1 MAEDRQANIQQQL
14 RTMRRMVIALFVIS
28 GVILL
33 GLLLF
38 VPIDERVMAEGTVR
52 AERDTH
58 LYAPEDGILKEVRAW
73 EGTQV
78 KKGDVIVA
86 LDDTQHQSEL
96 KQIEANIEKAQSEL
110 DLQKLRLER
119 TAKLPLPKEFWH
131 MHEELD
137 IARERIRQSTVEMT
151 RATELQ
157 RKGLLSQ
164 QDVERT
170 RLALEIAKA
179 EEAKTQDKLKV
190 IEQGLEGAIM
200 SEASAEI
207 QNAHTA
213 LRALQVERDIRLQT
227 IERFLLRAPEDGIVT
242 MLNKRRPGERVQR
255 GDDLAHI
262 AHGGPT
268 RVDIFSGESQYHRLR
283 PDQRVLMKSLSFD
296 TLRHGYIEG
305 HVTRTGMEPEQSAS
319 NESTV
324 AKPSYRVI
332 VKIDHTPQD
341 LVIGSTVEA
350 RIIIQRIP
358 LWKLLLPE
366 TMRQP

>member
-14 RTMRRMVIALFVIS
+14 RTMRRMVIALFVLS

-38 VPIDERVMAEGTVR
+38 VPIDERVNAEGTVR

-58 LYAPEDGILKEVRAW
+58 LYSPEDGVLKEVKVW
-73 EGTQV
+73 EGTDV
-78 KKGDVIVA
+78 KKGEVVIA

-96 KQIEANIEKAQSEL
+96 RQIEANIEKAQSEL
-110 DLQKLRLER
+110 DFQKLRLER

-131 MHEELD
+131 MHEELG
-137 IARERIRQSTVEMT
+137 IARERIRQSVVELE

-157 RKGLLSQ
+157 KKGLLSQ
-164 QDVERT
+164 QDVERA
-170 RLALEIAKA
+170 RFALEVAKA
-179 EEAKTQDKLKV
+179 EEAKTQDKLRV
-190 IEQGLEGAIM
+190 IEQGLEGAIL

-207 QNAHTA
+207 QNAHSA
-213 LRALQVERDIRLQT
+213 LRALQVERDIRLQN
-227 IERFLLRAPEDGIVT
+227 IERCLLRSPEDGIVT

-255 GDDLAHI
+255 GEDLAHI

-268 RVDIFSGESQYHRLR
+268 RVDIFAGESQYHRLR
-283 PDQRVLMKSLSFD
+283 PEQKVLMKSMSFD

-305 HVTRTGMEPEQSAS
+305 HVVRTGMEPEQSV
-319 NESTV
+319 STEAAV
-324 AKPSYRVI
+324 TAPSYRVV
-332 VKIDHTPQD
+332 VKIDHTPQR
-341 LVIGSTVEA
+341 LVIGSTVDA
-350 RIIIQRIP
+350 RIIIQRVP
-358 LWKLLLPE
+358 LWKLILPE